1 MVECGRLGISTI
13 AIGIDEG
20 DEWLLVTWCLCC
32 TEASDDV
39 VGVVCTLEA
48 NPTLPDF
55 ITAFPL
61 CGSCGVTTPLV

>member
-1 MVECGRLGISTI
+1 MVEYGRLGISTT

-32 TEASDDV
+32 PETSGDV